1 MNRDRLIELMKIELE
16 CVSRENCDRNCSN
29 CELVQQREELI
40 DAYKSVINVLEKY
53 EGELY
58 GKCDS

>member
-1 MNRDRLIELMKIELE
+1 MKIELE

-40 DAYKSVINVLEKY
+40 DAYKSVIKVLEKY